1 MGRCPV
7 RLHQLP
13 AVGPG
18 TSDTAARPGRSVAAG
33 NILEVGQ
40 ASSLGAWRVLHGHL
54 PGKPDARRSARSAS
68 GCTIPHHDSTPDQL
82 AGRTPCASPTAGKF
96 TEAIAGS
103 AAKSQRGG
111 HFGLCRRPIQSGP
124 LHGVRDRHHAPIT
137 SICAAIPFNR
147 WPLPE
152 IQIGGNVASV
162 LADHGLCSSGRS
174 GGPGGSGA
182 SHAASQKGWRT
193 LRVHRHS
200 AARVSVTHPSAACIR
215 RSPRRRKGPRSTA
228 RMVAGTSGC
237 SRGIPGAW

>member
-13 AVGPG
+13 AIGPG

-33 NILEVGQ
+33 NILDVGQ

-54 PGKPDARRSARSAS
+54 PGKPDARPSARSAS
-68 GCTIPHHDSTPDQL
+68 GCTIPHHDSTPDQP

-111 HFGLCRRPIQSGP
+111 HFGLCRRPIRSGP

-147 WPLPE
+147 WPLRAAALTAKTPRFGL
-152 IQIGGNVASV
+152 QITKASLRLSALRLGDAPW
-162 LADHGLCSSGRS
+162 LAGWRATIICGLEGECSLPGQRVRIGHCRRVRVRQARGAGDGAAATARRS
-174 GGPGGSGA
+174 G
-182 SHAASQKGWRT
+182 AAG
-193 LRVHRHS
+193 V
-200 AARVSVTHPSAACIR
+200 P
-215 RSPRRRKGPRSTA
+215 
-228 RMVAGTSGC
+228 
-237 SRGIPGAW
+237 

>member
-13 AVGPG
+13 AIGPG

-33 NILEVGQ
+33 NILDVGQ

-54 PGKPDARRSARSAS
+54 PGKPDARPSARSAS
-68 GCTIPHHDSTPDQL
+68 GCTIPHHDSTPDQP

-111 HFGLCRRPIQSGP
+111 HFGLCRRPIRSGP

-152 IQIGGNVASV
+152 IQIGRLFATVGAAARRRSV
-162 LADHGLCSSGRS
+162 TGWRATIIRGLEGECSLPGQRVRIGHCRRVRVRQARGAGDGAAATARRS
-174 GGPGGSGA
+174 G
-182 SHAASQKGWRT
+182 AAG
-193 LRVHRHS
+193 V
-200 AARVSVTHPSAACIR
+200 P
-215 RSPRRRKGPRSTA
+215 
-228 RMVAGTSGC
+228 
-237 SRGIPGAW
+237 